1 MRTARK
7 PEQQLDLPPKRNG
20 PLPGEGGAPVKEI
33 DVKNAERLALIQC
46 TDVEMALCLG
56 VSVDTLARRKQQDP
70 EFAETIERG
79 RANGKMSLRRV
90 QWQSAQAGNATMQIW
105 LGKQILG
112 QRDKH
117 EFSGDPDNP
126 LTVRYVVEV
135 PPDPED
141 ENEWQARY
149 APPTIEHDPVKD

>member
-1 MRTARK
+1 
-7 PEQQLDLPPKRNG
+7 
-20 PLPGEGGAPVKEI
+20 
-33 DVKNAERLALIQC
+33 
-46 TDVEMALCLG
+46 MALCLG
-56 VSVDTLARRKQQDP
+56 VSHDTLARRKQSDP
-70 EFAETIERG
+70 EFSELIEHG
-79 RANGKMSLRRV
+79 RANGRMSLRRR
-90 QWQSAQAGNATMQIW
+90 QFEKAMAGSDTMLIW
-105 LGKQILG
+105 LGKNLLG

>member
-1 MRTARK
+1 MRNLRSRSPDDGTR
-7 PEQQLDLPPKRNG
+7 G
-20 PLPGEGGAPVKEI
+20 PLPGEGGAPVKEV
-33 DVKNAERLALIQC
+33 DVKTAEKLALIQC
-46 TDVEMALCLG
+46 TDIEMALCLG
-56 VSVDTLARRKQQDP
+56 VSVDTLTRRKQEDAQ
-70 EFAETIERG
+70 FAEIIERG
-79 RANGKMSLRRV
+79 RANGRMSLRRR
-90 QWQSAQAGNATMQIW
+90 QFEKAMAGSDTMLVW
-105 LGKQILG
+105 LGKNLLG

>member
-1 MRTARK
+1 M
-7 PEQQLDLPPKRNG
+7 
-20 PLPGEGGAPVKEI
+20 
-33 DVKNAERLALIQC
+33 IQC
-46 TDVEMALCLG
+46 TDKEIAHCLG
-56 VSVDTLARRKQQDP
+56 VSEATLIRRKQDDAA
-70 EFAETIERG
+70 FAETLEHARSNG
-79 RANGKMSLRRV
+79 RMSLRRV